1 MKKEFH
7 VLIREVHVSCRLVE
21 ASSPEEAIALAKE
34 GNHDLEELFLE
45 YSHTLDADSWTVE
58 EVE

>member
-21 ASSPEEAIALAKE
+21 ASNPEEAIALAKE
-34 GNHDLEELFLE
+34 GNDEELYLE